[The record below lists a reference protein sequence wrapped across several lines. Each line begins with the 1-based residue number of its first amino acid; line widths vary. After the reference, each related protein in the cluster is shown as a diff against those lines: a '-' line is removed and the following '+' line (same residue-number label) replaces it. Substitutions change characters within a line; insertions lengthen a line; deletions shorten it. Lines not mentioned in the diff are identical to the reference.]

1 MLKLAASEKVPSR
14 EPLAGG
20 RGEAF
25 ETRCDPTPPSP
36 TSPSGESEPFELP
49 GRLDF
54 SEPIP
59 ILRDDA
65 SVPAAHPVSTR
76 ARRVGDGVK

>member
-1 MLKLAASEKVPSR
+1 LRSNPAFAHLAKR
-14 EPLAGG
+14 
-20 RGEAF
+20 
-25 ETRCDPTPPSP
+25 
-36 TSPSGESEPFELP
+36 ESEPFELP

-65 SVPAAHPVSTR
+65 SVPATHLVSSA